1 MLSSIPVGLHVPR
14 CRKAQKI
21 SVSVG
26 DISSQAISGSGMEYC
41 SGEYLKF
48 TLIQLGHKFE
58 KKYISVYVSPS
69 MLGMF
74 EWSSAVRAL
83 LN

>member
-41 SGEYLKF
+41 SGEYIKF
-48 TLIQLGHKFE
+48 TLILLGHKFE
-58 KKYISVYVSPS
+58 KNHFSICVSIHA
-69 MLGMF
+69 GD
-74 EWSSAVRAL
+74 V
-83 LN
+83 